1 MAGADLLSN
10 QFLQTDVAGWH
21 LGGGERGEGRGERGE
36 GRGERGEGRGEEGRG
51 ERGEGR
57 GERGEGRGGT
67 VVTLGDAPLYLH
79 SNDGLSCVVVNGGD
93 GRVVNPLLELF
104 DSLLRRRGNKYDPAA
119 KKRGLVTIETVQTST
134 PHVHTHAERLGNPD
148 FP

>member
-1 MAGADLLSN
+1 MRGE
-10 QFLQTDVAGWH
+10 GRGEEGREERGE
-21 LGGGERGEGRGERGE
+21 GGGERGEGRRG
-36 GRGERGEGRGEEGRG
+36 GRRGVRGEGRGEEGRG

-57 GERGEGRGGT
+57 GERGEG
-67 VVTLGDAPLYLH
+67 VETLGDAPLYLH

-119 KKRGLVTIETVQTST
+119 KKRGLVTIETVQHAPC
-134 PHVHTHAERLGNPD
+134 PHSR
-148 FP
+148 